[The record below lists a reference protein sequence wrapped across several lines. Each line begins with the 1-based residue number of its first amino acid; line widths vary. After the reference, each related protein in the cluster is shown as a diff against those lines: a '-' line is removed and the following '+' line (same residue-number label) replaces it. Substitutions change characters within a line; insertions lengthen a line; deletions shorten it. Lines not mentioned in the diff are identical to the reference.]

1 MLLEEALTMKPTV
14 MAMIEILMAS
24 KRPYTS
30 AVFAK
35 RGLTAAF
42 LIYVSVNSP
51 HTGALKSEGSVGR

>member
-51 HTGALKSEGSVGR
+51 NTGVLKSGGSVGR